1 MISFLRRISPS
12 SLRALPV
19 AFALAAPVACQQAD
33 APEARLE
40 DAAENFQEAREE
52 TKEKHEDVQA
62 IRDEIAKKYAEVEN
76 AEKEL
81 ADARQELAKAEQQLQ
96 EARARLDTRAT
107 DVALFRSIQKSL
119 LDEDGL
125 RHSAIRVE
133 VDDRVVTLR
142 GQASDKD
149 AHQRAVDLAKAAP
162 GTERIVD
169 HITVEEQRVQ
179 RRKDGSD
186 TTSKSTSVQG
196 AM

>member
-1 MISFLRRISPS
+1 MACRFLCRPS
-12 SLRALPV
+12 HFALLAV
-19 AFALAAPVACQQAD
+19 AFAVTALTACNRAD

-40 DAAENFQEAREE
+40 DAAESFQEAREE
-52 TKEKHEDVQA
+52 TKEKHEGVQA
-62 IRDEIAKKYAEVEN
+62 IRDEIAKKYSEVEN

-119 LDEDGL
+119 LDEDEL
-125 RHSAIRVE
+125 RDSAIRVE
-133 VDDRVVTLR
+133 VDDRIVTLR

-149 AHQRAVDLAKAAP
+149 AHQRAIELAKAAP

-169 HITVEEQRVQ
+169 HITVEVQ
-179 RRKDGSD
+179 RSQRRQDGSD
-186 TTSKSTSVQG
+186 TTTKSTSLQG
-196 AM
+196 KM